1 MTDDKGKQAVGGR
14 RPCAS
19 CSGTAEALRVL
30 AMALRTAQD
39 ALVHIRVPIPNEV
52 ALAMGYSAVPQAD
65 LPQQLRDMCARM
77 GYLVLEQDPIRVPDL
92 TDPDFHSDAISVA
105 SSTLSDWTQTPTP
118 SELGDPVPPPAVTTT
133 SAQPEAEGPADDRW
147 YAVISGRNPG
157 VHRGSQNLA
166 GNATGVP
173 GGFAQRYA
181 THAKAQAAY
190 DEALALGKV
199 YKITFDVG
207 RDQLH
212 PPGPSGPPPPPPAA
226 GAAAA

>member
-1 MTDDKGKQAVGGR
+1 MTNDKGKQAVGGQ
-14 RPCAS
+14 RPCTS
-19 CSGTAEALRVL
+19 CSGTAEALHVL

-39 ALVHIRVPIPNEV
+39 ALVHIHLPIPNEG

-65 LPQQLRDMCARM
+65 LPQQLQDMCARM
-77 GYLVLEQDPIRVPDL
+77 GYLVLEEDPIRVPDPV
-92 TDPDFHSDAISVA
+92 DQDIH
-105 SSTLSDWTQTPTP
+105 
-118 SELGDPVPPPAVTTT
+118 GDIIPPAAVTAT
-133 SAQPEAEGPADDRW
+133 SAQPEADSPADDRW

-181 THAKAQAAY
+181 TQAKAQAAY
-190 DEALALGKV
+190 DEALALGRV
-199 YKITFDVG
+199 YKITFNVG
-207 RDQLH
+207 RDQVH
-212 PPGPSGPPPPPPAA
+212 PPGPPPPPPAA